1 MPPTQRRTLAPLVAL
16 LLLAATACDTN
27 ESTAPANT
35 APAAEAIDI
44 VPDYAQS
51 TTAIMDRAGIGGAQ
65 FPDSIALTTEQ
76 KAAITALH
84 DAFEKENAADLTLLK
99 AIEAEARAARAANKT
114 RDEVR
119 TILEKA
125 LPIRARMD
133 ARFAALRIA
142 ILAIYTPAQRAWIEA
157 NKVRECRNGNA
168 PALTEAQLVQLK
180 ALRDAFETANRA
192 DIQLLRSIAEQ
203 VKEAKKA
210 GKSDAEI
217 KAILAAGDAARVRLR
232 AAEKK
237 LYEDIMAVLTPEQ
250 RNAWCVGRGMRGPG
264 GPIGGNG

>member
-1 MPPTQRRTLAPLVAL
+1 MQLTQRRTVAPLLAVIL
-16 LLLAATACDTN
+16 LSAAACDSSDSTSPTN
-27 ESTAPANT
+27 VSTAT
-35 APAAEAIDI
+35 EAIDI

-51 TTAIMDRAGIGGAQ
+51 ASAIMDRAGIGGAQ
-65 FPDSIALTTEQ
+65 FPDSLALTTEQ
-76 KAAITALH
+76 KAAIQALH
-84 DAFEKENAADLTLLK
+84 EAFTKENAADLALLQ
-99 AIEAEARAARAANKT
+99 AIETEAKAARAANKS

-125 LPIRARMD
+125 LPIRVRMD
-133 ARFAALRIA
+133 ARFAALRVA

-168 PALTEAQLVQLK
+168 PALTEAQLAQIK

-192 DIQLLRSIAEQ
+192 DIQLLRSVGEQ

-217 KAILAAGDAARVRLR
+217 KAILATADAARVRLR

-237 LYEDIMAVLTPEQ
+237 LYEDIMAVLTAEQ
-250 RNAWCVGRGMRGPG
+250 RAAWCVGRGMRGPG
-264 GPIGGNG
+264 GPIGNG